1 MLNSQDIIGAYMKAF
16 HFKDQFSSQLLH
28 ETIKHSNI
36 EVGVFSY
43 YSGYHHKHDFV
54 ECARYLHD
62 KREDVDKLI
71 IGNYCS
77 IGSGAVFMM
86 AGNQG
91 HNKQWLS
98 TYPFYFQ
105 ANIFKT
111 SKNGFERAGNTII
124 GNDVWIGSEA
134 MIMPGITI
142 GDGAIIAARAVVVK
156 DVEAYSIVGGNPATV
171 IKSRFNDKEIEQ
183 LLLMQWWNWKEEK
196 VKECMPLICSP
207 KIEELWKYWAE
218 NKKAFLD

>member
-1 MLNSQDIIGAYMKAF
+1 MKAF
-16 HFKDQFSSQLLH
+16 HFENQFSSQLLN
-28 ETIKHSNI
+28 ETVNHPNI

-62 KREDVDKLI
+62 KRKDVDKLI

-91 HNKQWLS
+91 HKTDWIS
-98 TYPFYFQ
+98 TFPFYFQ
-105 ANIFKT
+105 ANIFKD
-111 SKNGFERAGNTII
+111 SKNAYEKAGNTII

-134 MIMPGITI
+134 MIMSGVTI
-142 GDGAIIAARAVVVK
+142 GDGAVIAARSVVTK
-156 DVEAYSIVGGNPATV
+156 DVAPYAVVGGNPSV
-171 IKSRFNDKEIEQ
+171 LIKSRFEKQEIKQ
-183 LLLMQWWNWKEEK
+183 LFSMKWWNWKEEK
-196 VKECMPLICSP
+196 IKEVMPLICSSD
-207 KIEELWKYWAE
+207 IEGLFEYW
-218 NKKAFLD
+218 NKNKQDL